1 MDINIFSVIMALVLF
16 TVVSSVCS
24 WLLLTTKSS
33 ALWIVDFVFT
43 LCIIRC
49 LIPIEF
55 AGVHNVNLWNI
66 YPQFFSFLKQKWVF
80 GLRIWEIA
88 GWCWFIGSVFS
99 ILHLLYLVIKQ
110 IRFNASLTST
120 APDAR
125 LARIA
130 EKAASAVGCTVPVRV
145 TVTSVFSSPII
156 SGFIHPTILLPEY
169 TLRMDDSEIEY
180 ILRHELA
187 HFTGGDLWRKL
198 AVQLL
203 VCILWWNPAAYLL
216 RRGMNQLLELRAD
229 RSACVLMN
237 DSVRDRYINTLLF
250 VARKAVSLPKDMMYA
265 GFIGKFDAL
274 YDMQRIDLL
283 IEKPTKKNRPALTFL
298 TVLLCVSVF
307 IGSYTFIV
315 QPAALPPESGDP
327 TEVIVTPEN
336 AWLVP
341 TADGKYEIWVDGAY
355 YITISAAAITVP
367 PFSQLPIKEMASNQ

>member
-16 TVVSSVCS
+16 TVVSSICS

-33 ALWIVDFVFT
+33 ALWIVDFIFT

-49 LIPIEF
+49 LVPIEF
-55 AGVHNVNLWNI
+55 AGAHNVNLWNV
-66 YPQFFSFLKQKWVF
+66 YPKILSFLKQKWIF
-80 GLRIWEIA
+80 GLQLWEIA
-88 GWCWFIGSVFS
+88 GWCWLIGSLFL
-99 ILHLLYLVIKQ
+99 ILRLLHLVVKQ
-110 IRFNASLTST
+110 IRFNAAQASVT
-120 APDAR
+120 PDAR
-125 LARIA
+125 LTRIA
-130 EKAASAVGCTVPVRV
+130 EKASSTVGCTVPVRV
-145 TVTSVFSSPII
+145 TVTSIFSSPLIT
-156 SGFIHPTILLPEY
+156 GFVHPIILLPEY

-180 ILRHELA
+180 ILRHEIA

-198 AVQLL
+198 GIQLL

-229 RSACVLMN
+229 RSACLLMD

-250 VARKAVSLPKDMMYA
+250 VAKKAVNLPKDMIFV
-265 GFIGKFDAL
+265 GFVGKFDAL

-283 IEKPTKKNRPALTFL
+283 MKKTQRKQKPALTIL
-298 TVLLCVSVF
+298 TVLLCVSIF

-315 QPAALPPESGDP
+315 QPAALPPKSDDP

-341 TADGKYEIWVDGAY
+341 TAEGKYEIWVDGAY
-355 YITISAAAITVP
+355 YITVSAAVITLP
-367 PFSQLPIKEMASNQ
+367 PFNQLPIK

>member
-16 TVVSSVCS
+16 TVVSSICG

-33 ALWIVDFVFT
+33 ALWIVDFTFT

-49 LIPIEF
+49 LVPIEF
-55 AGVHNVNLWNI
+55 PGTHNVNLWNI
-66 YPQFFSFLKQKWVF
+66 YPEIFSFLDQQLVF
-80 GLRIWEIA
+80 GLRLLEIA
-88 GWCWFIGSVFS
+88 GWCWLVGSLFS
-99 ILHLLYLVIKQ
+99 IVHLLYLVVKQ
-110 IRFNASLTST
+110 IRFNASLTSA

-125 LARIA
+125 LNRIA
-130 EKAASAVGCTVPVRV
+130 EKASSAVGCTVPVKV
-145 TVTSVFSSPII
+145 AVTSVFSSPLMT
-156 SGFIHPTILLPEY
+156 GFVRPIILLPEY
-169 TLRMDDSEIEY
+169 TLQMDDSEIGY
-180 ILRHELA
+180 ILRHEIA

-198 AVQLL
+198 AIQLL

-216 RRGMNQLLELRAD
+216 RRGVNQLLELRAD
-229 RSACVLMN
+229 RSACLLMD
-237 DSVRDRYINTLLF
+237 DSARDAYIDTLLF
-250 VARKAVSLPKDMMYA
+250 VAKKAVSLPKDMMYA